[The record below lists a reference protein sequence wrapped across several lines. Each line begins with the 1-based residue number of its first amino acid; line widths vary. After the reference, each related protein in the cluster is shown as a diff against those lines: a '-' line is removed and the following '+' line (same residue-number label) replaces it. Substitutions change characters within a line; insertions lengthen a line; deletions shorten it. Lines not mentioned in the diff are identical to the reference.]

1 MSREARAIFSLLLM
15 AACAATVLADVPPSP
30 SPTITGLLPPG
41 APSFLPPGAPSFLPP
56 GAPTIPGLLP
66 PGVPSLLP
74 PGTPS
79 FLPPGVPG
87 FLPPGIPGFLPPGIP
102 GLFPPGKQGDI
113 EAECWSSLEGIPGC
127 VWEIYGSIFTG
138 ILSLGPACCKAFQSI
153 DANCLAKLLPP
164 FFPPLPQ
171 GDCAPGNVAASKA
184 VGSKQ

>member
-30 SPTITGLLPPG
+30 SPTIPGLLPPGAPSILPPG

-66 PGVPSLLP
+66 PGVPS
-74 PGTPS
+74 

-87 FLPPGIPGFLPPGIP
+87 FLPPGIPGL
-102 GLFPPGKQGDI
+102 LPPGKQGDI
-113 EAECWSSLEGIPGC
+113 EAECWSSLQGIPGC

-138 ILSLGPACCKAFQSI
+138 KLSVGPACCKAFQSI

-171 GDCAPGNVAASKA
+171 GDCAPGNVDASKA

>member
-1 MSREARAIFSLLLM
+1 MSREARATFSLLLM

-30 SPTITGLLPPG
+30 SPTIPGLFPPG
-41 APSFLPPGAPSFLPP
+41 APSILPPGAPSFLPP

-66 PGVPSLLP
+66 PGVPS
-74 PGTPS
+74 

-87 FLPPGIPGFLPPGIP
+87 FL
-102 GLFPPGKQGDI
+102 PPGKQGDI
-113 EAECWSSLEGIPGC
+113 EAECWSSLQGIPGC

-138 ILSLGPACCKAFQSI
+138 KLSLGPACCKAFQSI

-171 GDCAPGNVAASKA
+171 GNCAPGNVDASKA

>member
-30 SPTITGLLPPG
+30 SLTIPGLLPPG
-41 APSFLPPGAPSFLPP
+41 APSFLPPGAPNFLPP
-56 GAPTIPGLLP
+56 GAPMIPGLLP
-66 PGVPSLLP
+66 SGVPSLLP

-87 FLPPGIPGFLPPGIP
+87 FLPPG
-102 GLFPPGKQGDI
+102 KQGDI
-113 EAECWSSLEGIPGC
+113 EAECWSSLQGIPGC
-127 VWEIYGSIFTG
+127 VREIYGSIFTG
-138 ILSLGPACCKAFQSI
+138 KLSLGPACCKAFQSL
-153 DANCLAKLLPP
+153 DANCLTKLLPP

-171 GDCAPGNVAASKA
+171 GDCAPGIVAASKA